1 MGKVS
6 PSLSGGDLLNEMAS
20 GLEFVSLLP
29 SSWSRGARTALG
41 VRGWSQSELGLELD
55 LDGEFFMSLFL
66 CVRACCF
73 MLPYE
78 NENFSS
84 KNSLKLLGNVI

>member
-73 MLPYE
+73 MLPLVE
-78 NENFSS
+78 KPLSHTEH
-84 KNSLKLLGNVI
+84 LKGLSFV